1 MSDHRL
7 SPRQRSLLRGVVYF
21 AGNPCAANCLV
32 RDLSETGARIEFT
45 APPVAVT
52 NNLEL
57 QIPLKAQ
64 RHHCRVVWRSGR
76 EIGVA
81 FAEASITVGPQD
93 VAERMDRLE
102 AEIAGLKATIRRLQR
117 DEGPETEVA

>member
-45 APPVAVT
+45 APPAAVT
-52 NNLEL
+52 NKLEL

-64 RHHCRVVWRSGR
+64 RHHCRVVWRSGC
-76 EIGVA
+76 EVGVS
-81 FAEASITVGPQD
+81 FAEASAAVPPQD
-93 VAERMDRLE
+93 IAERMARME
-102 AEIAGLKATIRRLQR
+102 AEIAELKAMIRRLQR
-117 DEGPETEVA
+117 DEGSAAAVA